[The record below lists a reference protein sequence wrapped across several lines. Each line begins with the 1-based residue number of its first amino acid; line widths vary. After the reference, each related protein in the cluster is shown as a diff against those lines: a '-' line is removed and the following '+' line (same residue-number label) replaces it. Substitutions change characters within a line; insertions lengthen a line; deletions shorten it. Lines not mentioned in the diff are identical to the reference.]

1 MESTPSIH
9 SFSHDALGSK
19 FWVRIAD
26 EDAVYARNA
35 AEALFQR
42 LDEVARLAP
51 DAEGGPVA
59 AVNALGLGASCSVT
73 EDFRSLWDFS
83 ATFRDDT
90 GGAFDCSAGALFRY
104 WKLRGEAPFDPDDA
118 AWADAMKA
126 NREGLLACE
135 GDKVVCARPGRS
147 VDFSAVI
154 RGFALD
160 RMADLLENTWGIH
173 RALIM
178 AAGSVTLT
186 LDPPGDSNGWRI
198 GVGAD
203 KEMRLC
209 RYALASRSR
218 PLVDARAGTLAVPAG
233 PVRAL
238 ATSAMEAE
246 GISAASVLLGSSEV
260 EDLVNRGCSRGAW
273 LADGTKS
280 GSLGYYEITDRA

>member
-35 AEALFQR
+35 AEAMFQR
-42 LDEVARLAP
+42 LDEIARLAP
-51 DAEGGPVA
+51 DAEGSPVA
-59 AVNALGLGASCSVT
+59 AVNALGPGATCQVS

-83 ATFRDDT
+83 STFREDT
-90 GGAFDCSAGALFRY
+90 GGAFDCAAGPLFQY
-104 WKLRGEAPFDPDDA
+104 WKARGDRPFDSDDV

-126 NREGLLACE
+126 NREGLLTAE
-135 GDKVVCARPGRS
+135 GDVVTCVRAGRRL
-147 VDFSAVI
+147 DFGAVI

-160 RMADLLENTWGIH
+160 RMADLLENTWGVH

-178 AAGSVTLT
+178 ASGSVTLT

-198 GVGAD
+198 GVGPD

-209 RYALASRSR
+209 RYALASRNR
-218 PLVDARAGTLAVPAG
+218 PLIDARSGTRAVPEG

-238 ATSAMEAE
+238 ATSALEAE
-246 GISAASVLLGSSEV
+246 GIAAAAVLLSAPEV

-273 LADGTKS
+273 LADGTKT

>member
-1 MESTPSIH
+1 MSDAPAIH

-35 AEALFQR
+35 AAALFQR
-42 LDEVARLAP
+42 RDEGAALDVS
-51 DAEGGPVA
+51 AEAGLGGV
-59 AVNALGLGASCSVT
+59 VNALGAGATTQVT
-73 EDFRSLWDFS
+73 EDFRALWDFA
-83 ATFRDDT
+83 ATLHDDT
-90 GGAFDCSAGALFRY
+90 GGAFDCLATPLFQY
-104 WKLRGEAPFDPDDA
+104 WTARGEAPFDPEDRR
-118 AWADAMKA
+118 WADAMRA
-126 NREGLLACE
+126 CREGRLVCE
-135 GDKVVCARPGRS
+135 GASVTCVRAGRG
-147 VDFSAVI
+147 VDFGAVI

-178 AAGSVTLT
+178 ASGSVTLT

-198 GVGAD
+198 GVGTD

-218 PLVDARAGTLAVPAG
+218 ALVDARAGIRVSPSG

-238 ATSAMEAE
+238 ATSALEAQ
-246 GISAASVLLGSSEV
+246 GLAAASVLLSAPEV

-273 LADGTKS
+273 LSDGTKS
-280 GSLGYYEITDRA
+280 GSLGYYEIADRA

>member
-1 MESTPSIH
+1 MSDAPSIH

-35 AEALFQR
+35 AEAMFQR
-42 LDEVARLAP
+42 LDEVAALSA
-51 DAEGGPVA
+51 ASEGGPVA
-59 AVNALGLGASCSVT
+59 LVNALGAGASCQVT
-73 EDFRSLWDFS
+73 EDFRSVWDFAS
-83 ATFRDDT
+83 SFRDDT
-90 GGAFDCSAGALFRY
+90 GGAFDVTAGALFRY
-104 WKLRGEAPFDPDDA
+104 WQSRGEASFDPDDS
-118 AWADAMKA
+118 AWAAAMKS
-126 NREGLLACE
+126 NREGRLASE
-135 GDKVVCARPGRS
+135 GDRITCVRAGRT
-147 VDFSAVI
+147 VDFGAVL

-178 AAGSVTLT
+178 ASGSVTLT

-198 GVGAD
+198 GVGPE

-209 RYALASRSR
+209 RYALASRSGA
-218 PLVDARAGTLAVPAG
+218 LVDARSGTRASTQG
-233 PVRAL
+233 PVRTL
-238 ATSAMEAE
+238 ATSALEAE
-246 GISAASVLLGSSEV
+246 AIAAAAVLLSPAEV
-260 EDLVNRGCSRGAW
+260 EELVNRGCSRGAW

>member
-19 FWVRIAD
+19 FWVRVAD

-42 LDEVARLAP
+42 LDEVARLAA
-51 DAEGGPVA
+51 DAEAGPVA
-59 AVNALGLGASCSVT
+59 LANALGAGASCQVT
-73 EDFRSLWDFS
+73 EDFRSLWDFTS
-83 ATFRDDT
+83 TFRDDT
-90 GGAFDCSAGALFRY
+90 GGAFDCAAGALFRY
-104 WKLRGEAPFDPDDA
+104 WKLRGEGGFDPDDA
-118 AWADAMKA
+118 GWADAMRS
-126 NREGLLACE
+126 NREGLLTAE
-135 GDKVVCARPGRS
+135 GDQVTCVRPGRS
-147 VDFSAVI
+147 VDFGAVL

-178 AAGSVTLT
+178 ASGSVTLT

-198 GVGAD
+198 GVGPD

-209 RYALASRSR
+209 RYALASRSKA
-218 PLVDARAGTLAVPAG
+218 LVDARSGTRCAPEG

-238 ATSAMEAE
+238 ATSALEAE
-246 GISAASVLLGSSEV
+246 ALAAAAVLLSPSEV

-273 LADGTKS
+273 LPDGTKA
-280 GSLGYYEITDRA
+280 GSLGYYEVTDRA